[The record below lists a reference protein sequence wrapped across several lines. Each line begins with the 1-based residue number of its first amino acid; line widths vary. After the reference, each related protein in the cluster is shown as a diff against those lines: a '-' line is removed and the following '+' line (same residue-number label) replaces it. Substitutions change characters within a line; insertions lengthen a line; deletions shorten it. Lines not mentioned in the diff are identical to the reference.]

1 MDLLSWIPGFSFIA
15 GLSSNIVI
23 IALALAGLY
32 FMGPVKKVFDA
43 IMSKVA
49 EYLPGVTDYLA
60 GGAKGLQ
67 TLGVASIV
75 VLGITHGATYY
86 MGKASVDC
94 KKQVEASVQ
103 DLRQTYKFVK
113 R

>member
-1 MDLLSWIPGFSFIA
+1 MEWLSWIPGLSFLA

-43 IMSKVA
+43 IMTKVA

-67 TLGVASIV
+67 VLGAASVV
-75 VLGITHGATYY
+75 VLLMTHGAMFY
-86 MGKASVDC
+86 MGKASTDC
-94 KKQVEASVQ
+94 KAQVEANMK
-103 DLRQTYKFVK
+103 DLRETYKFVK